1 MTTTE
6 SAALVKRLKPP
17 FLDGLTA
24 EETGIVLAAARHRK
38 YLANSVITNQGHPA
52 SHIYIVLTGGV
63 RSFFVTEG
71 GQKLHVHWYPP
82 GELFGGMAM
91 IRRPSEYIVST
102 EAVKTT
108 HLLIWER
115 ASIRGLTARFPRLLD
130 NALMIAGDYLNTSIA
145 TQVALSCHTARQRLA
160 EALVNLASG
169 TGRRVS
175 GGIELTVRNEE
186 LAAVASVTPF
196 TASRVMS
203 EWQRNGMV
211 AKSRGKVLLRS
222 PERLLMQEV

>member
-6 SAALVKRLKPP
+6 SAALVKRLQPP
-17 FLDGLTA
+17 FLDGLTPS
-24 EETGIVLAAARHRK
+24 EMGIVLAAARHRK

-52 SHIYIVLTGGV
+52 SHMYMVLTGSA
-63 RSFFVTEG
+63 RSFFLTQA

-82 GELFGGMAM
+82 GEMFGGMAM
-91 IRRPSEYIVST
+91 IPRASEYIVST
-102 EAVKTT
+102 EAVKTS
-108 HLLIWER
+108 HVLILER
-115 ASIRGLTARFPRLLD
+115 ATIRGLTARFPRLLD
-130 NALMIAGDYLNTSIA
+130 NALMIAADYLNSAIA

-169 TGRRVS
+169 TGHRVTA
-175 GGIELTVRNEE
+175 GIELRVRNEE

-203 EWQRNGMV
+203 EWQRSGVV
-211 AKSRGKVLLRS
+211 AKSRGKVVLRS
-222 PERLLMQEV
+222 PERLLMQEL